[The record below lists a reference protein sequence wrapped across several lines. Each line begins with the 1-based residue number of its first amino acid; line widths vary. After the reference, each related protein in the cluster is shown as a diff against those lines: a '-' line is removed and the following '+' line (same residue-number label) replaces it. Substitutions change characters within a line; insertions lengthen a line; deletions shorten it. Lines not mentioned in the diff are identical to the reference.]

1 MILANRQIASV
12 MPQIN
17 AFLQGNTMR
26 TLLTRRAP
34 NLTLA
39 AVILCTLICST
50 YIAAAPDRP
59 APHLHYRVETTTIL
73 DRDDAKL
80 FTVRVDSGTAFYATV
95 DHGEGH
101 TSCAST
107 LDPTSKLHHVDVVLL
122 LDHIPSLQCVKE
134 LLTVGGAGGPSV
146 LPVTGD
152 YNLDDNVKV
161 KAIDGTY
168 NRDQEIE
175 LLDWHDRTFTLSI
188 GK

>member
-1 MILANRQIASV
+1 
-12 MPQIN
+12 
-17 AFLQGNTMR
+17 MR
-26 TLLTRRAP
+26 TVLTRRATT
-34 NLTLA
+34 LTLA
-39 AVILCTLICST
+39 AVILCTLIYST
-50 YIAAAPDRP
+50 YTAASPDRP
-59 APHLHYRVETTTIL
+59 APQLHYRIEMTAIL

-80 FTVRVDSGTAFYATV
+80 VTVRVDSGTAFYATV

-122 LDHIPSLQCVKE
+122 LDHIPSRQCVNE

-152 YNLDDNVKV
+152 YKLDDNVKFKV
-161 KAIDGTY
+161 SDGTY
-168 NRDQEIE
+168 NRDQKLE
-175 LLDWHDRTFTLSI
+175 LLDWHNRTFTLSI